1 MFLMWAVG
9 LWSLQV
15 SADDCSINEGTTNE
29 GTALLQSKLHR
40 VGAEVDVN
48 CLSSKC
54 APKVVFPMQALG
66 PFSMVKANITGL
78 TLAGNKGKWI
88 LQTAK
93 GPVEGQMASFLTH
106 DEKTYRETLAE
117 AETMVISAV
126 SQMDMSDIGGAV
138 QSVVGMIGGSF
149 GAFKQLTHLEQYW
162 LNVSKVGWAY
172 PNLAAQADAS
182 NDVGSFLKTGG
193 FVTLNEDNGIIDV
206 LEIKP
211 GAQNPTF
218 SLPFGHPFAVTESEW
233 TTSCAGKTSPITI
246 QAIKDKG
253 VSEYC
258 WTENNG
264 VCERGCFLYKSTT
277 AYFGFKV
284 LAAKAMS
291 NGMKTQ
297 GVMEK
302 LIRHVMSV
310 DPKLVQD
317 ISQMASG
324 QKQPAEILVK
334 VKKLIHDLDP
344 SVDMAFVDKFFE
356 VFIQKISSVP
366 GPLKNQII
374 GVLAGHL
381 QQKMAAAQAAQ
392 PAAGPAAQGGR

>member
-1 MFLMWAVG
+1 MFLNWAIG

-15 SADDCSINEGTTNE
+15 SADSTNE

-54 APKVVFPMQALG
+54 APKVVFPMPALG

-78 TLAGNKGKWI
+78 TLADKNSKWI
-88 LQTAK
+88 LQTTT

-106 DEKTYRETLAE
+106 DEQSYRETVAE
-117 AETMVISAV
+117 AETMVVSALAQLDL
-126 SQMDMSDIGGAV
+126 SNIGAAA
-138 QSVVGMIGGSF
+138 QSVMGMIGGSF
-149 GAFKQLTHLEQYW
+149 GSFKQLTHLEQYW

-172 PNLAAQADAS
+172 PNLAAQANAN

-193 FVTLNEDNGIIDV
+193 FVMLAEDNSIIDV

-218 SLPFGHPFAVTESEW
+218 SLPFGHPFAITQSEW
-233 TTSCAGKTSPITI
+233 TTSCGGKSSPITI
-246 QAIKDKG
+246 AKIKDKG

-258 WTENNG
+258 WTENQG
-264 VCERGCFLYKSTT
+264 ACQRGCFLYKSTNV
-277 AYFGFKV
+277 YFGFKV

-297 GVMEK
+297 GVLEK

-310 DPKLVQD
+310 DPSLAQD
-317 ISQMASG
+317 ISQMANG
-324 QKQPAEILVK
+324 QKQPAEIVGKL
-334 VKKLIHDLDP
+334 KKLIHDLDP
-344 SVDMAFVDKFFE
+344 TVDMAYIDKFFE
-356 VFIQKISSVP
+356 VMMQKISSIP
-366 GPLKNQII
+366 GPMKNQLV

-381 QQKMAAAQAAQ
+381 QQKMAAGQAAA
-392 PAAGPAAQGGR
+392 PAAGR